1 VGNKWET
8 RDIQEL
14 INILHYQEEL
24 LIALAGVRGIVYDL
38 AQKPD
43 GMSPAEVNYYMRQG
57 IMYIKTVKKNN
68 KKINTSFNQFQ
79 TFDQSL
85 SPSVGLIDNM
95 KASLINLVSMI
106 TGIYNNL
113 EGAVANSD
121 QVGTMKM
128 SIQQSSASVETY
140 YQEHEDLVERA
151 LTRLANLYQDA
162 NKKELNGSYVLN
174 KVEQEIFNVPQDTLK
189 GQYKILINAGLKEKE
204 AIDNAR
210 QIALAKYQRGEIKG
224 SEYLTLLDLENVH
237 EMREYFASQ
246 EKKMYDLAQQSQQ
259 QQQQAAAQAQQQAI
273 QMQAEMD
280 MRMKQMDMQMQ
291 QRIKELD
298 MMVKDREIKL
308 KEQEVVLSDQQA
320 KEKIAV
326 DREKLESERDIELKY
341 LDFQKQ
347 ELAINARTQRAQVLL
362 QDMKNKIE
370 VTKSRS
376 KEKVKD

>member
-1 VGNKWET
+1 
-8 RDIQEL
+8 
-14 INILHYQEEL
+14 
-24 LIALAGVRGIVYDL
+24 
-38 AQKPD
+38 
-43 GMSPAEVNYYMRQG
+43 MSPAEVNYYMRQG

-174 KVEQEIFNVPQDTLK
+174 KVEHEIFNVPQDTLK

-291 QRIKELD
+291 QRMKELD
-298 MMVKDREIKL
+298 MMIKDREIKL

-347 ELAINARTQRAQVLL
+347 ELAINAKTQRAQVLL
-362 QDMKNKIE
+362 QDIKNKIE